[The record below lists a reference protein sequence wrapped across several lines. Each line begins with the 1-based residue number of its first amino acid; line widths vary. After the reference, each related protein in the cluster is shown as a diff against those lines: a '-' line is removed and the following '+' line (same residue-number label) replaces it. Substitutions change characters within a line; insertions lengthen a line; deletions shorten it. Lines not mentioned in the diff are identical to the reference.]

1 MGVHRL
7 KLYIIIFSDTA
18 LKSQLAFY
26 EVENTLLKSGKKH
39 IAKKNKM
46 EIEYENTIYYFH
58 SCDSCKDINR
68 TIRENTIFYTLF
80 EKDDYKGYSIESNI
94 ERWNNIKN
102 ATRDIRWRAKEYPFE
117 VLLNFLQKKEE
128 KMIDTTVIEF

>member
-1 MGVHRL
+1 M

-18 LKSQLAFY
+18 LKSQLAFN
-26 EVENTLLKSGKKH
+26 EIENALLKYGKKH
-39 IAKKNKM
+39 IANKNKM

-102 ATRDIRWRAKEYPFE
+102 ATRGIRWRAEEYPFD

-128 KMIDTTVIEF
+128 KMIDQTVITF

>member
-1 MGVHRL
+1 M

-26 EVENTLLKSGKKH
+26 EVENALLKSDKKH
-39 IAKKNKM
+39 IANKNKM
-46 EIEYENTIYYFH
+46 EIEYENIIYYFH
-58 SCDSCKDINR
+58 SCDSYKDINR

-102 ATRDIRWRAKEYPFE
+102 ATRDIRWRAEEYPFE

-128 KMIDTTVIEF
+128 KMIDQTVITF

>member
-1 MGVHRL
+1 M

-26 EVENTLLKSGKKH
+26 EIENALLKYGKKH
-39 IAKKNKM
+39 IANKNKM

-80 EKDDYKGYSIESNI
+80 
-94 ERWNNIKN
+94 
-102 ATRDIRWRAKEYPFE
+102 
-117 VLLNFLQKKEE
+117 
-128 KMIDTTVIEF
+128 